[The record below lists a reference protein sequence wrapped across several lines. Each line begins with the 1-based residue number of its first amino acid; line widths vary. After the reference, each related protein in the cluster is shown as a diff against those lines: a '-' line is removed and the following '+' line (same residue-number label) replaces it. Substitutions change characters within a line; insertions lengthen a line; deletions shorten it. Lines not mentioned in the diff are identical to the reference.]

1 MIFQKFY
8 ITITCLWLSLQ
19 LILGSVGLP
28 IIEHYCEMSGK
39 TNTSILVEIKE
50 CCCKISAQNLA
61 KISSSTNKKNYLTFS
76 ETSKDDCCDTEI
88 SYQKVDFKAISLE
101 KTAFDFNPFVAL
113 LPSQTYF
120 KIYSEKTFF
129 SSFRILHFADLPPP
143 NWKLGKL
150 FIVFIQVFR
159 L

>member
-1 MIFQKFY
+1 MIFQQFH

-28 IIEHYCEMSGK
+28 IVEHYCEMSGK
-39 TNTSILVEIKE
+39 SSVSIITEKK
-50 CCCKISAQNLA
+50 CCCAISAAN
-61 KISSSTNKKNYLTFS
+61 FS
-76 ETSKDDCCDTEI
+76 KLIDTTTDEANHVDTTEDDCCDTET
-88 SYQKVDFKAISLE
+88 SYEKANFEAISIQ
-101 KTAFDFNPFVAL
+101 KTVFDFGHFVAL
-113 LPSQTYF
+113 LPSPIQFTTF
-120 KIYSEKTFF
+120 TEKSFFTTFQ
-129 SSFRILHFADLPPP
+129 ILHFADLPPP